1 MYMHVVERIVLGK
14 ENVSK
19 WNCFLFSVLF
29 FFVLIWSGVI
39 FFFFFRIFFLCITDD
54 FWKVVFDHLKGLFT
68 QNCFII
74 YSSSLKK
81 TFFCETQINIFGR
94 MLGTKE
100 LNSTRTKKPAC
111 VPQKKVPY
119 NHVTSWLTTIL
130 WFSDGETHQLLMTV
144 SQNCSSSSAM

>member
-1 MYMHVVERIVLGK
+1 MSQSETVFF
-14 ENVSK
+14 
-19 WNCFLFSVLF
+19 FLFCF
-29 FFVLIWSGVI
+29 FLCWFGQVW

-68 QNCFII
+68 QNCFI
-74 YSSSLKK
+74 YSSSCPNLK

-111 VPQKKVPY
+111 VPQKKVSHAGVCFPY

-130 WFSDGETHQLLMTV
+130 WFIDGETNQLLMTV
-144 SQNCSSSSAM
+144 SQNCSSSSTM